1 MAVSP
6 EKQKALQET
15 LLKLN
20 IREEDVTE
28 QFIRSQGAGGQKV
41 NKTSSAVYLKHL
53 PTGLTVKMQKER
65 SQALNRFLAWRLLAE
80 KVEALQ
86 SGKKPSSAA
95 GRKAPQAKKSP
106 FEKRKTEHIR
116 IILKSEYFAGIL
128 SGQRSLPQ
136 KQVESLIAAM
146 MSFLQV
152 ISVQVSVAV
161 RWPYFS
167 LHA

>member
-28 QFIRSQGAGGQKV
+28 QFIRSHGAGGQKV

-86 SGKKPSSAA
+86 SGISLYQRQTEKI
-95 GRKAPQAKKSP
+95 RKQKNRRSRRAKG
-106 FEKRKTEHIR
+106 KTET
-116 IILKSEYFAGIL
+116 IITN
-128 SGQRSLPQ
+128 
-136 KQVESLIAAM
+136 
-146 MSFLQV
+146 
-152 ISVQVSVAV
+152 
-161 RWPYFS
+161 
-167 LHA
+167 